1 MLLRSAIYSK
11 TLMAILKD
19 LGEWEPCCL
28 SAMVAMV
35 AACVL
40 YVRVRV
46 LVSCQPIRLKCCS
59 CSLSFVGVYAF
70 SVLWLFDYLVYF
82 VGLILFF

>member
-1 MLLRSAIYSK
+1 MFRLIVYLGYFLVLAVSIKIIIAFLLCFVQRVLLRSAIYSK
-11 TLMAILKD
+11 TLTAILKD

-40 YVRVRV
+40 YVYVYWSP
-46 LVSCQPIRLKCCS
+46 VSQS
-59 CSLSFVGVYAF
+59 
-70 SVLWLFDYLVYF
+70 D
-82 VGLILFF
+82 